1 MVLRLRYQ
9 TGQCSSLLD
18 ESEDKWDGDDLRGFC
33 LDRECVTALLE
44 DTRAEL
50 EEEEVEGGR
59 EGRSEDN
66 DDGVL
71 MLGH

>member
-1 MVLRLRYQ
+1 MSTVDRRRRILDLRYQ

-18 ESEDKWDGDDLRGFC
+18 ESEDKWDGDDLRGCC

-50 EEEEVEGGR
+50 EEEEGGR
-59 EGRSEDN
+59 EERG
-66 DDGVL
+66 
-71 MLGH
+71 

>member
-1 MVLRLRYQ
+1 M
-9 TGQCSSLLD
+9 
-18 ESEDKWDGDDLRGFC
+18 
-33 LDRECVTALLE
+33 TALLE

-50 EEEEVEGGR
+50 EEEEG

>member
-1 MVLRLRYQ
+1 MVLHLRYQ

-18 ESEDKWDGDDLRGFC
+18 ESEDKWDGDDLRGCC

-50 EEEEVEGGR
+50 EEEEEG

>member
-1 MVLRLRYQ
+1 MVLHLRYQ

-18 ESEDKWDGDDLRGFC
+18 ESEDKWDGDDLRGCC

-50 EEEEVEGGR
+50 EEEEGGR
-59 EGRSEDN
+59 EERG
-66 DDGVL
+66 
-71 MLGH
+71 

>member
-1 MVLRLRYQ
+1 MTR
-9 TGQCSSLLD
+9 GCS
-18 ESEDKWDGDDLRGFC
+18 
-33 LDRECVTALLE
+33 DRECVTALLE

-50 EEEEVEGGR
+50 EDEGG
-59 EGRSEDN
+59 EGGAEDN